1 MNTFKDV
8 TETATRRTVNGLEV
22 IIQAM
27 VQEFEATERLID
39 SLKDR
44 ICKLEAR
51 ELQLSSQTVNVKIDG
66 DIGERLD
73 ALEAAIGNAL
83 DGDAVERMIEDAIDT
98 AVSDKVSDLDLEDK
112 VQDVVRMMTFTV
124 NVDL

>member
-1 MNTFKDV
+1 MDTYNISA
-8 TETATRRTVNGLEV
+8 ATSRTINGLDTIV
-22 IIQAM
+22 QAM
-27 VQEFEATERLID
+27 IAEFEATERLID

-51 ELQLSSQTVNVKIDG
+51 EL
-66 DIGERLD
+66 E
-73 ALEAAIGNAL
+73 LEAAIGNAL

-98 AVSDKVSDLDLEDK
+98 AISDKVSDLDLEDK

-124 NVDL
+124 TVD